1 MRIRVG
7 RGGREGGGQKCKSVK
22 VYTWPQKRSLPLQSR
37 GMDHE
42 RGNQATERKTRPRG
56 EALCAWAVQRWVQ
69 WSAMCSRNVVHNCLK
84 DIIDLLEDDDGRA
97 HILSVVRSEA
107 CRIAAAQAS
116 AHDSAPVVQANVT
129 LCVAV
134 SAPPPPPINVML
146 QVVVPR
152 ATTAD
157 VGSRNRQVQNTH
169 GAGSDSVQ
177 LVWHHNGSADRCD
190 GSQHGGSRY
199 DDGGHCF
206 FRQCG
211 H

>member
-1 MRIRVG
+1 MCMGRAEVG
-7 RGGREGGGQKCKSVK
+7 AVVGHV
-22 VYTWPQKRSLPLQSR
+22 LQEC
-37 GMDHE
+37 GAH
-42 RGNQATERKTRPRG
+42 
-56 EALCAWAVQRWVQ
+56 
-69 WSAMCSRNVVHNCLK
+69 CLK

-157 VGSRNRQVQNTH
+157 VGSAT
-169 GAGSDSVQ
+169 
-177 LVWHHNGSADRCD
+177 DRCRTRTAQAQTAFSLYGTTTAVQTD
-190 GSQHGGSRY
+190 ATALSTVEAGPATEGTV
-199 DDGGHCF
+199 
-206 FRQCG
+206 
-211 H
+211 